1 MKSIAVVSPTCIV
14 HSMFTHCMSL
24 QVYILI
30 YFEMSSCSAQAPG
43 DADFRCTDGHERPP
57 VYPDN
62 VRMLMDSNHY
72 EALLPGN
79 GTGNPPREGA
89 VWNDRGFDG
98 NDVADTV
105 VPTYVSTCFR

>member
-1 MKSIAVVSPTCIV
+1 MWAR
-14 HSMFTHCMSL
+14 SL
-24 QVYILI
+24 Y
-30 YFEMSSCSAQAPG
+30 AQAPG

-79 GTGNPPREGA
+79 GTTMTTPREGA
-89 VWNDRGFDG
+89 VWNDRSYEG
-98 NDVADTV
+98 NDVNDTDQ
-105 VPTYVSTCFR
+105 PTYVSIYLL